1 MANLEAQIIAKVTF
15 GKRTGSAKKPEHKV
29 LAFDNIITIAMTN

>member
-15 GKRTGSAKKPEHKV
+15 GKRTNSAKKPEHKV
-29 LAFDNIITIAMTN
+29 LAFNNIMAVAMTN